1 MLVGVTTPCNE
12 VSSHCSSGSVL
23 LVSNTVRSLAMAVCA
38 RACYS
43 ECLAAAGGVAG
54 VAHVARSPMQCQRR
68 MRRRVVPVVRAESR
82 VDSFLRH
89 RWHAS
94 N

>member
-1 MLVGVTTPCNE
+1 MLVGVTPPCNE

-23 LVSNTVRSLAMAVCA
+23 LVSNTVRSLAMVVGSWVC
-38 RACYS
+38 YY
-43 ECLAAAGGVAG
+43 ECLAASGVADI
-54 VAHVARSPMQCQRR
+54 AHVAWSPMQCQRT
-68 MRRRVVPVVRAESR
+68 MRTTAVPVVRAESR